1 MSIFGMP
8 RDTYVYLVPRAKS
21 QGEWVVVKDKF
32 GGELIGADE
41 GSAREFA
48 EEFLSGFGG
57 NRLQFRATE
66 VIKTGEDGKT
76 EVVKSRSGRRWRELE
91 PFAADLETRCLVCE
105 ARGLSRTY
113 LEDIKYGIKKR

>member
-1 MSIFGMP
+1 MSLFGMP
-8 RDTYVYLVPRAKS
+8 HDTYVYLVPRADG
-21 QGEWVVVKDKF
+21 GEWIVVKDKF

-91 PFAADLETRCLVCE
+91 PFTADMETRHLVCE
-105 ARGLSRTY
+105 VKGLHQTD
-113 LEDIKYGIKKR
+113 LEELKYELKKR